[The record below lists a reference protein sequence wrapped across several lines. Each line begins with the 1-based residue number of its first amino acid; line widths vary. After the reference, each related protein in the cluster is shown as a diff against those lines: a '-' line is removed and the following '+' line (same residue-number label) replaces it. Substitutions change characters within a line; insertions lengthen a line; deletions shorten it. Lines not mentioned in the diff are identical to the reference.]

1 MVNLV
6 FTLLSKLSFCTL
18 TGSVHD
24 AHILRESSVWRAFE
38 SHPKPLDGIILG
50 DSAYPLRDWLLT
62 PFLKPASAGENK
74 YNEAIFPTRVTIE
87 RCNGVLKR
95 RFHCL
100 ASILQYQPHK
110 ACKIITSC
118 LVLHNMAL
126 EFGIPI
132 EALNENMHQ
141 QQQEADPGLEEMER
155 GQITGR
161 IKRQQFVRRY
171 FTVR

>member
-1 MVNLV
+1 MLNLV
-6 FTLLSKLSFCTL
+6 FTLLSKPSFCTL

-24 AHILRESSVWRAFE
+24 ARILRESSVWRPFE

-62 PFLKPASAGENK
+62 LSFKPASAGENK

-100 ASILQYQPHK
+100 ASVLQYQAHK
-110 ACKIITSC
+110 ACKIITSR

-126 EFGIPI
+126 EFEIPI
-132 EALNENMHQ
+132 ERTCINLNKK
-141 QQQEADPGLEEMER
+141 
-155 GQITGR
+155 QI
-161 IKRQQFVRRY
+161 QD
-171 FTVR
+171 